1 MPANKE
7 AAENLAYY
15 HGDHWKSWVG
25 PIVPPEADPTG
36 EKMAQIK
43 RVFQSANIIQ
53 ECSNNWKDG
62 LIAEDFVWYF
72 KDAKGKRI
80 KAAEAELEVQRWM
93 DWVEQQA
100 IAADPETTNFKQSDP
115 WSEFALSLG
124 VIGEGNLRLWQP
136 RRYENDPDPIKRIH
150 LHSPKAGSVEVN
162 RDDDGFVDEI
172 TYSYGKNQKEIQR
185 LNEQGELEVVVQD
198 GESESE
204 PLIIDTG
211 SRWTVQQVRS
221 PSVLTPSIKQLQ
233 NSINHS
239 LSMKLRNQELAGF
252 RERVFLNCQAPGEW
266 VDDLS
271 TPGAQKFI
279 PGPPLERGPGID
291 SYHFGVPTGGAD
303 NPGYASA
310 TIHESEPIDIE
321 SFRQSV
327 EIDIL
332 LLYRQ
337 FKQGHLLAIGEG
349 ANLSGESRIQQRQTF
364 ELFLRGWKRRVESA
378 IAHILNVVLKILG
391 YEGLEAVVELRIT
404 TGKLS
409 PEERQAV
416 ITEFDKG
423 LLSKAT
429 TMGRLGSVTD
439 VDAEL
444 ALIAEEEEEE
454 MRSRPQPA
462 LNPEDEQ
469 NTAEAQGND
478 GAESENSDADAV

>member
-1 MPANKE
+1 MPAKRE
-7 AAENLAYY
+7 IEENRKYY
-15 HGDHWKSWVG
+15 DGSHFDSWIG
-25 PIVPPEADPTG
+25 PIVPPAADPTG
-36 EKMAQIK
+36 EKMAQIR

-53 ECSNNWKDG
+53 ECVDNWKDG

-72 KDAKGKRI
+72 KDASGKRV
-80 KAAEAELEVQRWM
+80 KAAEAEIQVQRWM
-93 DWVEQQA
+93 DWIEQQA
-100 IAADPETTNFKQSDP
+100 IAADPATTQFKQSDP
-115 WSEFALSLG
+115 WSEFVLSLG

-150 LHSPKAGSVEVN
+150 LHSPKAGSVEVT
-162 RDDDGFVDEI
+162 RDDDGFIDQVS
-172 TYSYGKNQKEIQR
+172 YSYGKSQKEVQR
-185 LNEQGELEVVVQD
+185 LNESGELEIMVEGGD
-198 GESESE
+198 SDSE
-204 PLIIDTG
+204 PLLIDTQ

-221 PSVLTPSIKQLQ
+221 PSLLNPSIKQLQ

-266 VDDLS
+266 IDDPN
-271 TPGAQKFI
+271 TPGAQKFV
-279 PGPPLERGPGID
+279 PGIPLERGPGID
-291 SYHFGVPTGGAD
+291 SYHFGVPTGD
-303 NPGYASA
+303 VSNPGYASA
-310 TIHESEPIDIE
+310 SIHESEPISIE

-337 FKQGHLLAIGEG
+337 FKQGHLLAVGEG
-349 ANLSGESRIQQRQTF
+349 ANLSGESRIQQRQAF

-378 IAHILNVVLKILG
+378 IANVLNVVLKILG
-391 YEGLEAVVELRIT
+391 YENLEAVVELRIT

-429 TMGRLGSVTD
+429 TMARLGSVND

-444 ALIAEEEEEE
+444 ALIEEEESEA

-462 LNPEDEQ
+462 LTPEDLQPTETT
-469 NTAEAQGND
+469 NGTEPNP
-478 GAESENSDADAV
+478 NADPNAP